1 MVSARTLSGDRDAMM
16 MTSNGMLVRISLRDV
31 RPIGRNTQGVRL
43 IRVKD
48 GDKVIGLELVDATDG
63 QEEVN
68 PPSE

>member
-1 MVSARTLSGDRDAMM
+1 MM
-16 MTSNGMLVRISLRDV
+16 MTSKGMLLMISLKGV

-43 IRVKD
+43 IRVKSD
-48 GDKVIGLELVDATDG
+48 DKVIGLELVDATEE

>member
-1 MVSARTLSGDRDAMM
+1 MM
-16 MTSNGMLVRISLRDV
+16 MTSGGMLVRISLKDV

-43 IRVKD
+43 IRVKS

-63 QEEVN
+63 QEDATDGQEEVN